1 MDIFQKIGA
10 GRAEL
15 FFELKR
21 AQFVN
26 HTAVPYRTAPND
38 RPRCVRP
45 SVWEGKKGR
54 PDGGVD
60 S

>member
-26 HTAVPYRTAPND
+26 HTAPND